1 MTWYRF
7 LSNAPPGLILLLYR
21 NRWFAPPATFHQ
33 PSGLRQEAKNPAG
46 RGERH
51 RLLNVGRFHP
61 KYHRPM
67 ARLHEYQGKAIL
79 AANGF
84 KIPHGRAA
92 STADDA
98 VAAAKELAADR
109 KATEVV
115 IKIQAWTTGRAGI
128 GGVAFAKKPDEV
140 RPHATRM
147 LAMKVGQF
155 PVEAVLVEEKID
167 IEREFFLS
175 FAIDDAARAPVI
187 IFATGGGSG
196 IEERAASTRRIAC
209 DVKSGPLD
217 LAVTQAVG
225 SCGLAPAHAK
235 QLAGSIQKL
244 FVAARSVEARSLEI
258 NPLVLTKDGQ
268 FVAADCRITID
279 DYAVARHPEL
289 KIEIAREFDHPPT
302 ELERVAYAVEQSDH
316 RGTFYFAQL
325 ATGAPK
331 ESKGLV
337 GFHGAGGGGSMMSMD
352 AIVNAGFTI
361 ANFTD
366 TSGNPSASK
375 VYRASRIILAQPGLV
390 GYFGSGSGVASQEQ
404 YWSAYGLAKAFWE
417 LDLDIPAVIRLG
429 GNTEDRAV
437 DILRRMSGLLRA
449 PVEGYRK
456 TDAPAMIAGRFA
468 ELVAGAGGTKWK
480 PHAPRVPKFVK
491 DPSATMLP
499 VKNGRVWIDNT
510 KWSEIGRAVE
520 TQSSGLI
527 IDHTGKPAISLASE
541 EFANKDSE
549 LLACDV
555 ECRLAGVE
563 GFYLELDI
571 PGLDELIG
579 DTG

>member
-1 MTWYRF
+1 
-7 LSNAPPGLILLLYR
+7 
-21 NRWFAPPATFHQ
+21 
-33 PSGLRQEAKNPAG
+33 
-46 RGERH
+46 
-51 RLLNVGRFHP
+51 
-61 KYHRPM
+61 M

-92 STADDA
+92 SNADEA
-98 VAAAKELAADR
+98 VVAAKELGG
-109 KATEVV
+109 EVV

-128 GGVAFAKKPDEV
+128 GGVAFAKKSEDV
-140 RPHATRM
+140 RTHTERM
-147 LAMKVGQF
+147 LSMKVGQF

-167 IEREFFLS
+167 IDREFFLS

-187 IFATGGGSG
+187 IFAVGGGTG
-196 IEERAASTRRIAC
+196 IEERAASTQRIPC
-209 DVKSGPLD
+209 DVNSGPLD
-217 LAVTQAVG
+217 SALNEAVDG
-225 SCGLAPAHAK
+225 SGLSPAHAK
-235 QLAGSIQKL
+235 HLGDSIRKL
-244 FVAARSVEARSLEI
+244 FTAARSVEARSLEI
-258 NPLVLTKDGQ
+258 NPLVLSKSGE

-279 DYAVARHPEL
+279 DYAVVRHPDLE
-289 KIEIAREFDHPPT
+289 IEIAREFDHPPT
-302 ELERVAYAVEQSDH
+302 ALERIAYAVEQSDH

-325 ATGAPK
+325 ATAAPN
-331 ESKGLV
+331 ESNGLA

-375 VYRASRIILAQPGLV
+375 VYRAARIILAQPDLV

-437 DILRRMSGLLRA
+437 DILQRMSKLLRA

-456 TDAPAMIAGRFA
+456 TDTPAMIAGRFA
-468 ELVAGAGGTKWK
+468 ELVESAGGAKWK
-480 PHAPRVPKFVK
+480 PRPPRVPKFVK
-491 DPSATMLP
+491 DPSSTMFP
-499 VKNGRVWIDNT
+499 VKNGCVWIDT
-510 KWSEIGRAVE
+510 AKWPQIRSAIE
-520 TQSSGLI
+520 THSGELI
-527 IDHTGKPAISLASE
+527 VDHAGAPATSLSTE
-541 EFANKDSE
+541 EFAAKDSE

-555 ECRLAGVE
+555 ECRLAGIE
-563 GFYLELDI
+563 GFYLELDVL
-571 PGLDELIG
+571 GVDELIAR
-579 DTG
+579 

>member
-1 MTWYRF
+1 
-7 LSNAPPGLILLLYR
+7 
-21 NRWFAPPATFHQ
+21 
-33 PSGLRQEAKNPAG
+33 
-46 RGERH
+46 
-51 RLLNVGRFHP
+51 
-61 KYHRPM
+61 M

-84 KIPHGRAA
+84 KIPRGRAA
-92 STADDA
+92 STADQA
-98 VAAAKELAADR
+98 VAAAKELAG
-109 KATEVV
+109 EVV

-128 GGVAFAKKPDEV
+128 GGVAFAKKPDDV
-140 RPHATRM
+140 RTHAARM

-155 PVEAVLVEEKID
+155 PVEAVLVEEKVD

-187 IFATGGGSG
+187 VFAGGGGSG

-209 DVKSGPLD
+209 DVNRGPLGS
-217 LAVTQAVG
+217 AVAETVA
-225 SCGLAPAHAK
+225 SCGLSKTHAV
-235 QLAGSIQKL
+235 QLAESIQKL
-244 FVAARSVEARSLEI
+244 FAAARSVEARSLEI

-302 ELERVAYAVEQSDH
+302 ALERVAYATEQSDH

-325 ATGAPK
+325 ATSAAK
-331 ESKGLV
+331 DSKGLV

-437 DILRRMSGLLRA
+437 DILRRMSKLLRA

-456 TDAPAMIAGRFA
+456 TDAPATIAARFA
-468 ELVAGAGGTKWK
+468 KLVANAGGTKWK
-480 PHAPRVPKFVK
+480 PRVQRMPDFVHSS
-491 DPSATMLP
+491 SAKAFP
-499 VKNGRVWIDNT
+499 VKGGRVWIDIAR
-510 KWSEIGRAVE
+510 WSEIRGFVE
-520 TQSSGLI
+520 SQSGGLI
-527 IDHTGKPAISLASE
+527 VDRANAPFVTLPSD
-541 EFANKDSE
+541 EFATKDSE
-549 LLACDV
+549 LLACSV
-555 ECRLAGVE
+555 ESRLAGVE
-563 GFYLELDI
+563 GFYLQLDV
-571 PGLDELIG
+571 PGLDELVG
-579 DTG
+579 GER

>member
-1 MTWYRF
+1 
-7 LSNAPPGLILLLYR
+7 
-21 NRWFAPPATFHQ
+21 
-33 PSGLRQEAKNPAG
+33 
-46 RGERH
+46 
-51 RLLNVGRFHP
+51 
-61 KYHRPM
+61 M

-84 KIPHGRAA
+84 KIPRGRAA
-92 STADDA
+92 STADEA
-98 VAAAKELAADR
+98 VAAANELGG
-109 KATEVV
+109 EVV
-115 IKIQAWTTGRAGI
+115 IKIQAWTTGRAGM
-128 GGVAFAKKPDEV
+128 GGVAFAKKPADV
-140 RPHATRM
+140 RGHAAQM

-155 PVEAVLVEEKID
+155 PVETVLVEEKID

-175 FAIDDAARAPVI
+175 FAIDDAARAPMI
-187 IFATGGGSG
+187 IFAAGGGSG
-196 IEERAASTRRIAC
+196 IEERAAATRRIPC
-209 DVKSGPLD
+209 DVNRGPLD
-217 LAVTQAVG
+217 SEVGEAVS
-225 SCGLAPAHAK
+225 SCGLSPAQAK
-235 QLAGSIQKL
+235 QLAQSIQKL
-244 FVAARSVEARSLEI
+244 FDAARSVEARSLEI
-258 NPLVLTKDGQ
+258 NPLVLTKDGE

-302 ELERVAYAVEQSDH
+302 ALERVAYAVEQNDH

-325 ATGAPK
+325 ATAAAK
-331 ESKGLV
+331 NSKGLI

-375 VYRASRIILAQPGLV
+375 VYRAARIILAQPDLA

-437 DILRRMSGLLRA
+437 DILGRMSKLLGA
-449 PVEGYRK
+449 SVEGYRK
-456 TDAPAMIAGRFA
+456 TDAPATIAERFA
-468 ELVAGAGGTKWK
+468 ELVAAGKGTKWK
-480 PHAPRVPKFVK
+480 PRAPRLPKFVK
-491 DPSATMLP
+491 DPSVTTIP
-499 VKNGRVWIDNT
+499 VKGGRVRIDSAQ
-510 KWSEIGRAVE
+510 WPQIRGAVE
-520 TQSSGLI
+520 THSGGLI
-527 IDHTGKPAISLASE
+527 VDRAGAPVSSLPSA

-555 ECRLAGVE
+555 ECRLAGID

-571 PGLDELIG
+571 PGLDDLIG
-579 DTG
+579 GAR